1 MALAELREVL
11 QADDT
16 KQWPY
21 DTKYLVTSF
30 YQTLEL
36 GLDIIR
42 LSLIA
47 KLFNI

>member
-16 KQWPY
+16 KQQY
-21 DTKYLVTSF
+21 YTKYLVTSF